1 MTSCSG
7 LPPTCPRKWWIVWSP
22 IRAAVPRFRNCSRTL
37 SCRFTEAPEQR
48 KPAVSDDRR
57 AFFDSGGRLA
67 GFANQ
72 VAGMQAAFLVGGFF
86 PPPAA
91 FALVLAWQY
100 RAGAGLATDADKALF
115 VQAVVGGFRHADV
128 VPDLFRAP
136 VRQWVELHQ
145 RFIIGR
151 ERRIDLHHRHLV
163 PGARALVP
171 ALAGNPGI
179 HRGQFL
185 AQWVHLADA
194 AAFRM
199 AVFVEA
205 EQAFLA
211 HQGLNF
217 PGVRKQH

>member
-72 VAGMQAAFLVGGFF
+72 VAGMQTTLFMGGFL

-91 FALVLAWQY
+91 FALVLAGQY
-100 RAGAGLATDADKALF
+100 RAVVVDRVRDVIRFVDHVCGGCPSAAVHGVRVVLVQRLQRSLVRHWVGVHDGRLAVLAR
-115 VQAVVGGFRHADV
+115 VVR
-128 VPDLFRAP
+128 
-136 VRQWVELHQ
+136 VRV
-145 RFIIGR
+145 R
-151 ERRIDLHHRHLV
+151 ER
-163 PGARALVP
+163 GEAR
-171 ALAGNPGI
+171 
-179 HRGQFL
+179 R
-185 AQWVHLADA
+185 
-194 AAFRM
+194 
-199 AVFVEA
+199 
-205 EQAFLA
+205 
-211 HQGLNF
+211 
-217 PGVRKQH
+217 

>member
-72 VAGMQAAFLVGGFF
+72 VAGMQTTLFMGGFL

-91 FALVLAWQY
+91 FALVLAGQY
-100 RAGAGLATDADKALF
+100 RAGAGLAADADKALF
-115 VQAVVGGFRHADV
+115 VQAVVGGFCHADV
-128 VPDLFRAP
+128 VPDFFRGP
-136 VRQWVELHQ
+136 VRQRVELHQ
-145 RFIIGR
+145 RFVFGG
-151 ERRIDLHHRHLV
+151 EGVVCLHHRHLV

-185 AQWVHLADA
+185 AQRVHLADA
-194 AAFRM
+194 AAFRV
-199 AVFVEA
+199 AVLVET
-205 EQAFLA
+205 EKSF
-211 HQGLNF
+211 
-217 PGVRKQH
+217 